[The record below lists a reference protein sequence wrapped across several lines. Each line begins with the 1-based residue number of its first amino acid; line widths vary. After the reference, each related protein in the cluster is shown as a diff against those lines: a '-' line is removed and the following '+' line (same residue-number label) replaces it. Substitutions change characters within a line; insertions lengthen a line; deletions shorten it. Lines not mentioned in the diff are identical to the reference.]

1 MKDDRH
7 KNAKSEY
14 TDTGFRDRDPREG
27 FGDDGG
33 TRIGRPDGAESAQPA
48 QPAPRDAQ
56 LGDQVPGQ
64 PSTNT
69 DPVSNGIE
77 GALTGDGSE
86 GPQQSRVRAAAEGV
100 ESPRPDGSAR
110 DGSADSRI
118 DDL

>member
-1 MKDDRH
+1 MKDDRE

-33 TRIGRPDGAESAQPA
+33 TRIGRPDGAGSAQT
-48 QPAPRDAQ
+48 APRDAQ

-100 ESPRPDGSAR
+100 ESPSPDGSAR
-110 DGSADSRI
+110 DGSAGSRI